1 MANID
6 DFKASL
12 RGGGARANQFRVTIT
27 DPMEIFTGL
36 DIRRTTFLVRAASL
50 PGQTLS
56 PIEVPFRGRK
66 IYIAG
71 DREFADEW
79 TTTVM
84 NDTDF
89 MVRTAIER
97 WMNGIND
104 LADGTGKT
112 SPSDYQTD
120 LMVEQLDRDNK
131 VLKHYIFRY
140 AWPTSVTAIDLTS
153 DQADAIE
160 EFDISWRYQYFE
172 ASKVSSAVRPIIS
185 TGLGASVTTEV

>member
-56 PIEVPFRGRK
+56 PIEIPFRGRK

-89 MVRTAIER
+89 MVRTGIEN

-104 LADGTGKT
+104 LADGTGVVD
-112 SPSDYQTD
+112 PAAYQSD
-120 LMVEQLDRDNK
+120 LMVEQLDRDDK
-131 VLKHYIFRY
+131 VLKHYIFRNS
-140 AWPTSVTAIDLTS
+140 WPTSLAAIDLTS
-153 DQADAIE
+153 DAADAIE
-160 EFDISWRYQYFE
+160 EFEITWRYQHFE
-172 ASKVSSAVRPIIS
+172 ASGVS
-185 TGLGASVTTEV
+185 